1 MFDWKAVVLLLAHFT
16 YRFQSVLKAE
26 GKKNQQGAAFGACQ
40 AARCNISRPQDACLW
55 WKQEPVHCKRGAIQI
70 NGFCCQIG
78 TPRNVSTT
86 PVFYVCITQSAL
98 QLLTS
103 ACTLSPVILIAEIQ
117 DGNSICGTGKSV
129 PPAAIPQPATKGL
142 ATWHNPSTWCYHK
155 GVSFSQ
161 VWYQWYFFTISLL
174 NILFCWTR
182 WDHVVTHLLMCCSYV
197 SIFRSFFSKRFGT
210 EDIGDGMD
218 RSAGEAITRAC
229 APLNW
234 ASH

>member
-55 WKQEPVHCKRGAIQI
+55 WKQEPVHCKRAAIQI

-86 PVFYVCITQSAL
+86 PVFYVSITQSAL

-129 PPAAIPQPATKGL
+129 PPAAIPQPATRDSPHDTIQAL
-142 ATWHNPSTWCYHK
+142 DVVMWESPSLKYD
-155 GVSFSQ
+155 
-161 VWYQWYFFTISLL
+161 IS
-174 NILFCWTR
+174 
-182 WDHVVTHLLMCCSYV
+182 
-197 SIFRSFFSKRFGT
+197 
-210 EDIGDGMD
+210 DI
-218 RSAGEAITRAC
+218 SSPFLC
-229 APLNW
+229 
-234 ASH
+234 